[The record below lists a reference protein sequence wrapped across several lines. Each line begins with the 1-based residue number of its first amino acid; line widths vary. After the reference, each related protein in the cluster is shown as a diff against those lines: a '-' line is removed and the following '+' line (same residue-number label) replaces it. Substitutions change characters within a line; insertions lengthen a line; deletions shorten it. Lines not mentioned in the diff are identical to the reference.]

1 MQLSRNE
8 SSGIDPK
15 VIDHIK
21 TSQDWNQYFPTIR
34 KGNTGVGMT
43 LEHLCDIPE
52 NNIKGPDL
60 FDAEM
65 KAKRLDSDCLLTL
78 FTSNPYRA
86 VRKLTTEYGTDAYD
100 EYGNLSRR
108 RLYHTVKN
116 GHSDLFS
123 LDDADDGM
131 LLLNEGEVVAKW
143 SEAQFTRALKKLT
156 NLCLID
162 AKTRTTP
169 DGSEEFKYTGFT
181 YYHGFDPQAFY
192 ELLLDGG
199 AYVDFRAHFCHVKK
213 KMRDHG
219 TAFRIN
225 PVRLASLYDGHQ
237 RVDLEKE

>member
-1 MQLSRNE
+1 MELSRHE
-8 SSGIDPK
+8 SLGIDDK
-15 VIDHIK
+15 VIDYIK
-21 TSQDWNQYFPTIR
+21 ISQDWNQYFPTIR

-43 LEHLCDIPE
+43 LEHLCGIPE

-86 VRKLTTEYGTDAYD
+86 VRKLTTEYGTDTYD
-100 EYGNLSRR
+100 EEGNLSRR

-123 LDDADDGM
+123 IEDAEDGM
-131 LLLNEGEVVAKW
+131 ALTKDGEVVAKW
-143 SEAQFTRALKKLT
+143 TTAQFDRALKKLT

-162 AKTRTTP
+162 AKARTTE

-181 YYHGFDPQAFY
+181 YYHGFNPQEFY
-192 ELLLDGG
+192 GLLLDGG
-199 AYVDFRAHFCHVKK
+199 AYVDFRAHYCHVKK
-213 KMRDHG
+213 KLRDHG

-225 PVRLASLYDGHQ
+225 PDKLCGLYDGFA
-237 RVDLEKE
+237 RVELSK